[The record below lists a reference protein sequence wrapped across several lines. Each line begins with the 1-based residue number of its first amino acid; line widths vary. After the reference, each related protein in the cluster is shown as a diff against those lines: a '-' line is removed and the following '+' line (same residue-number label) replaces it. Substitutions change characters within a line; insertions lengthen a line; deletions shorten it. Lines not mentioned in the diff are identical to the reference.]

1 MKAIKEKYPDS
12 LIVIV
17 GDHADRYNIDK
28 TPSMYERYGIPFIVT
43 GKGVHKGILLPDAAG
58 SQIDIVPTLLE
69 MIAPQ
74 GFTYEALGSS
84 LTRTNRQGVNYGFWI
99 THDNIGKADV
109 VPIEPESIDGSN
121 TPVDEPKLQNYID
134 AIRSV
139 SWWRA
144 KYGPVLDETKLE
156 GRE

>member
-1 MKAIKEKYPDS
+1 M
-12 LIVIV
+12 
-17 GDHADRYNIDK
+17 
-28 TPSMYERYGIPFIVT
+28 
-43 GKGVHKGILLPDAAG
+43 
-58 SQIDIVPTLLE
+58 
-69 MIAPQ
+69 
-74 GFTYEALGSS
+74 
-84 LTRTNRQGVNYGFWI
+84 
-99 THDNIGKADV
+99 
-109 VPIEPESIDGSN
+109 PIEPESIDGSN